1 MVGHV
6 TKRGISPIHLQA
18 ITAARKGATV
28 IISKVD
34 ATELNSM
41 AKIYVVKAAASHPPI
56 KRSCLSID
64 LKKVSGLVL
73 RRIQITTSTIN
84 VRLIDR

>member
-1 MVGHV
+1 
-6 TKRGISPIHLQA
+6 
-18 ITAARKGATV
+18 
-28 IISKVD
+28 
-34 ATELNSM
+34 M

-84 VRLIDR
+84 VRLIDQ